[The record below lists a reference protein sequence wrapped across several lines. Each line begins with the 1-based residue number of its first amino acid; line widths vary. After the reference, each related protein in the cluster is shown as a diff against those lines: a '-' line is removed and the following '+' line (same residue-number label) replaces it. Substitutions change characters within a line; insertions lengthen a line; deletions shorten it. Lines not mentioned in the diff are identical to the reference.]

1 MSKLVPDR
9 MHTPTEVENARTKG
23 QVIGW
28 IQGAG
33 VTIATIWV
41 LKLVGWI
48 PALLVVGVLG
58 FVAFKLLFR
67 RKTPP

>member
-1 MSKLVPDR
+1 MAKLVPDR
-9 MHTPTEVENARTKG
+9 VHTPTELANARTKG

-33 VTIATIWV
+33 VTLAMIWV

-48 PALLVVGVLG
+48 PALLVLGALG
-58 FVAFKLLFR
+58 FVAVKLLFR
-67 RKTPP
+67 RKKRE

>member
-1 MSKLVPDR
+1 MKLVPDR
-9 MHTPTEVENARTKG
+9 MHSPTEVQNARTKG

-48 PALLVVGVLG
+48 PALLVIGALG
-58 FVAFKLLFR
+58 FVGFKLLFR
-67 RKTPP
+67 KKKQP